1 MGKNAAFN
9 QRRKAIS
16 RKIERGFEEAMMK
29 LSGKRMHEIM
39 KMLDPLSFDELK
51 FVNTLSGTVVEGV
64 ELLCEMDREIGGD
77 GNPDY
82 IWEYVFGESGKK
94 KSTARCKVH
103 LVQGCVLQVIVQFER
118 HQRRLII
125 RKKPVIGA
133 GRQKAL
139 QILHGL
145 HRKQGVHCR
154 HDRFKPGLIPALPV
168 QILMII
174 VLDQLRVVPLRS
186 GRC

>member
-82 IWEYVFGESGKK
+82 IW
-94 KSTARCKVH
+94 
-103 LVQGCVLQVIVQFER
+103 
-118 HQRRLII
+118 
-125 RKKPVIGA
+125 
-133 GRQKAL
+133 
-139 QILHGL
+139 
-145 HRKQGVHCR
+145 
-154 HDRFKPGLIPALPV
+154 
-168 QILMII
+168 
-174 VLDQLRVVPLRS
+174 
-186 GRC
+186 